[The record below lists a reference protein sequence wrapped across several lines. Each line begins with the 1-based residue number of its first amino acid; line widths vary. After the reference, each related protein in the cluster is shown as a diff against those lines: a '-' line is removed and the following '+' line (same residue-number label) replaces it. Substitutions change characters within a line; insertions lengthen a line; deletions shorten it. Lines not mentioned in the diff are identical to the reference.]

1 MIISYQTSGVFLWEL
16 THKLGSVRRDL
27 AELKASDLIGNPIEE
42 LAKNG
47 YQFNRGAGKTEDLLS
62 LAAGPFG
69 SLLKSCANP
78 SAIVVHH
85 SYGENASLGRESKD
99 QDLMSRATYFPALLL
114 RQFDLDHVPYFG
126 SFASGCT
133 GFLSLVATGAGLL
146 GSTDAPPVVCL
157 TADVRPE
164 GMWFDAR
171 REKIL
176 TSDAASGFLMGREKK
191 GFQVLGVNYYS
202 TGRRLVPLVEIVK
215 RTVHMTRELADRVGA
230 GKQLGEA
237 VLHYPNIFPQAWDM
251 VSGYLKVSAE
261 RHILD
266 QLAERAHCLSS
277 DSVISLGKLH
287 SGNENRLHVVV
298 NFGSGL
304 HLGVC
309 ILKEVKAH
317 ALAN

>member
-1 MIISYQTSGVFLWEL
+1 MIVTYPTAGVFLWEP

-27 AELKASDLIGNPIEE
+27 AELKAADLIGNSVEE

-47 YQFNRGAGKTEDLLS
+47 YQCNRGAGKTEDLLS
-62 LAAGPFG
+62 MAAGPFG
-69 SLLKSCANP
+69 SLLKSCTNP
-78 SAIVVHH
+78 SALVIHH
-85 SYGENASLGRESKD
+85 SYGENASLGRESED
-99 QDLMSRATYFPALLL
+99 RDLMSRATYFPALLL
-114 RQFDLDHVPYFG
+114 RQFDVDHVPYYG

-133 GFLSLVATGAGLL
+133 GFLSLVAMGAGLL
-146 GSTDAPPVVCL
+146 GVPEDAPVICL
-157 TADVRPE
+157 TADVRPK

-176 TSDAASGFLMGREKK
+176 TSDAASGFLLGHEKK
-191 GFQVLGVNYYS
+191 GFQVLGFNHYS

-215 RTVHMTRELADRVGA
+215 RTVHMTRELADRVGVS
-230 GKQLGEA
+230 GQIGEA
-237 VLHYPNIFPQAWDM
+237 VVHYPNIFPQAWDM
-251 VSGYLKVSAE
+251 VSGYLKVSPE

-287 SGNENRLHVVV
+287 SGSEGRLHVVV

-304 HLGVC
+304 HLGIC
-309 ILKEVKAH
+309 LLREVKAH
-317 ALAN
+317 AHAG

>member
-1 MIISYQTSGVFLWEL
+1 MIVSYRTPGVFLWGL
-16 THKLGSVRRDL
+16 TQKLGSVRRDL
-27 AELKASDLIGNPIEE
+27 SELKASNLIGNPVEE

-47 YQFNRGAGKTEDLLS
+47 YRFNRGAGKTEDLLS
-62 LAAGPFG
+62 LAAGPFS

-78 SAIVVHH
+78 SALVVHH
-85 SYGENASLGRESKD
+85 SYGENASLGRESED
-99 QDLMSRATYFPALLL
+99 QDLMSRATYFPVLLL
-114 RQFDLDHVPYFG
+114 RQFDVDHVPYFG
-126 SFASGCT
+126 SFASGCS
-133 GFLSLVATGAGLL
+133 GFLSLITTGAGLL
-146 GSTDAPPVVCL
+146 GSIEDAPVMCL
-157 TADVRPE
+157 TADVRPK

-176 TSDAASGFLMGREKK
+176 TSDAASGFLMGREKR
-191 GFQVLGVNYYS
+191 GFQVLGVNQYS

-230 GKQLGEA
+230 GGQLGEA

-251 VSGYLKVSAE
+251 VSGYLKVSPE

-287 SGNENRLHVVV
+287 SGAEGRLHVVV
-298 NFGSGL
+298 NFGSGI
-304 HLGVC
+304 HLGIC
-309 ILKEVKAH
+309 MLKEVKEH
-317 ALAN
+317 ALAD

>member
-1 MIISYQTSGVFLWEL
+1 MIVTYQTPGVFLWGL
-16 THKLGSVRRDL
+16 THKLGLVRRDL
-27 AELKASDLIGNPIEE
+27 AELKAANLIGNPIED

-62 LAAGPFG
+62 LTAGPFS
-69 SLLKSCANP
+69 SLLKNCLRP
-78 SAIVVHH
+78 SAVVVHH
-85 SYGENASLGRESKD
+85 SYGENASLARASED
-99 QDLMSRATYFPALLL
+99 QDLMSRATYFPATLLQ
-114 RQFDLDHVPYFG
+114 QFDLDHVPYFG

-133 GFLSLVATGAGLL
+133 GFLSLVTTGAGLL
-146 GSTDAPPVVCL
+146 GSTEDPPVICL
-157 TADVRPE
+157 TADVRPQ

-176 TSDAASGFLMGREKK
+176 TSDAASGFLMSREKK
-191 GFQVLGVNYYS
+191 GFQVLGINYYS

-215 RTVHMTRELADRVGA
+215 RAVHMTRELADRVGV

-237 VLHYPNIFPQAWDM
+237 VVHYPNIFPQAWDM
-251 VSGYLKVSAE
+251 VSGYLKVSPE
-261 RHILD
+261 RHIVD

-287 SGNENRLHVVV
+287 SDTEGRIHVVV
-298 NFGSGL
+298 NFGSGI

-317 ALAN
+317 ATAD